1 MAGPDERTV
10 DESVPRPDTVPDLV
24 VVGAASRD
32 RAADDRRG
40 WRLGG
45 TATYAS
51 LAAARLGVRV
61 GCLLGLDDLAAGAA
75 ELLILE
81 EAGVMLQRVRL
92 AHGPAFDNI
101 EADGHRRQRWMSP
114 SDLIDPVALPAEWQS
129 AGAWLLGPVAG
140 ELDPEWAAVP
150 GPSARVCL
158 GWQGLLR
165 RFAPDGWV
173 ERIAPAESLLLERAG
188 LVCASLDDVALAGAL
203 DDLRSLAP
211 AATIVLTAGAAG
223 GLVLSG
229 ADGKVSGRYR
239 AIPANPRD
247 PTGAGDVFMAALV
260 AAWTLTGQLATPG
273 ALRLAAAAASC
284 VLEGPGLAG
293 VPTRQEV
300 VARARRG

>member
-1 MAGPDERTV
+1 MTGPDGRTLE
-10 DESVPRPDTVPDLV
+10 ESVSRPDTVPDLV

-32 RAADDRRG
+32 CAAENRRG

-61 GCLLGLDDLAAGAA
+61 GCLLGVDDLAAVAS
-75 ELLILE
+75 ELLVLE
-81 EAGVMLQRVRL
+81 EAGVMLKRVRL
-92 AHGPAFDNI
+92 AHGPVFDNI
-101 EADGHRRQRWMSP
+101 EADGHRRQRWMSS
-114 SDLIDPVALPAEWQS
+114 SDLIDPGELPAEWLS
-129 AGAWLLGPVAG
+129 AEAWLLGPVAG
-140 ELDPEWAAVP
+140 EIDPEWAAVP
-150 GPSARVCL
+150 GSSARVCL

-173 ERIAPAESLLLERAG
+173 ERVAPAESRLLERAG

-239 AIPANPRD
+239 AIAANPRD
-247 PTGAGDVFMAALV
+247 PTGAGDVFMATLV
-260 AAWTLTGQLATPG
+260 AA
-273 ALRLAAAAASC
+273 
-284 VLEGPGLAG
+284 
-293 VPTRQEV
+293 
-300 VARARRG
+300 